1 MIALGKCN
9 VISLNV
15 RGLRNRLKRRSIF
28 CFLKDQN
35 CDVFFLQETY
45 SEPNDENIWKSEWGG
60 DMFFS
65 HGSIHSRGVCI
76 LLNPSLNCI
85 VKNIH
90 KDQIGRIISID
101 LNFNAKNLSF
111 CNVYAPNDLRQQQ
124 EFIHSLNTYL
134 MSNTDVENLI
144 IGGDWNIS
152 LHAIDKKGGNPW
164 KLTVSRDLLVTM
176 MKEFDL
182 VDVYREKNPKN
193 KSYTYESKALKLCSR
208 IDFFLIPRHQISWV
222 EQIETLV
229 SNAPDHKAVKLKLNS
244 PDNKRGPGLWKFN
257 NSLLDDEG
265 YVTLIREN
273 YSSISEKYSG
283 QEDKRLKWEL
293 VKMELRGLTI
303 PYAKNK
309 AKNIR
314 RKEKDLQMRQR
325 SRPTRF

>member
-1 MIALGKCN
+1 MIVLGKCN

-15 RGLRNRLKRRSIF
+15 RGLRNRVKRRSIF

-35 CDVFFLQETY
+35 CDAYFLQETY

-60 DMFFS
+60 DIFFS

-76 LLNPSLNCI
+76 LLNPSLNC
-85 VKNIH
+85 VVRNFH
-90 KDQIGRIISID
+90 KDQIGRITSID
-101 LNFNAKNLSF
+101 LNFNAKNLSL

-152 LHAIDKKGGNPW
+152 LQAIDKKGGNPW
-164 KLTVSRDLLVTM
+164 KPTVSRDLLMTM

-182 VDVYREKNPKN
+182 VDVYREKNPTN

-208 IDFFLIPRHQISWV
+208 IDFFLIPQHQISWV
-222 EQIETLV
+222 EQIETVV
-229 SNAPDHKAVKLKLNS
+229 SNAPDHKAVKLKLNGS
-244 PDNKRGPGLWKFN
+244 NNKRGPGLWKFN
-257 NSLLDDEG
+257 NSLLDDED

-273 YSSISEKYSG
+273 YSPISEKYSG
-283 QEDKRLKWEL
+283 QEDKRLKW
-293 VKMELRGLTI
+293 
-303 PYAKNK
+303 
-309 AKNIR
+309 
-314 RKEKDLQMRQR
+314 
-325 SRPTRF
+325 